1 MNEEKTTFENI
12 NLIVGAGIS
21 GAVMARCI
29 AENLDEPV
37 LVIDKKANL
46 AGNCF
51 DYKDDN
57 GITIHKIGSH
67 IFHTNNDRVW
77 NFFRR
82 FANFNT
88 YMHKVYASIDGI
100 ETTIPFNLN
109 SIYDIFPKTMARIF
123 EKKLLKNFEYNSRI
137 PILEFQKSND
147 KDLNFLS
154 DFIYKKVF
162 LNYTLKQWGL
172 TPNEADKTVTARVP
186 ILVSKDN
193 RYFQD
198 KYQGIPLCGY
208 AKMFENILNHENINV
223 LTNTDYKDF
232 KNTKFKRIFYTG
244 SIDEF
249 FDFKFGYLP
258 YRNVYFKIEEHNQ
271 QYYQRN
277 SVINYPNNYDFT
289 RIHEYKYYLNENS
302 EKTVIAKEYSKAFNI
317 KDDERYYPIE
327 NKENLKLYNKYKHLA
342 KEYKNVWFLGRLGD
356 YKYYDMD
363 KAALRAL
370 ECFDEVFSSEL
381 NLLVE
386 NDLKQ
391 NMEKND
397 GLQNFGN
404 NSRL

>member
-1 MNEEKTTFENI
+1 
-12 NLIVGAGIS
+12 
-21 GAVMARCI
+21 
-29 AENLDEPV
+29 
-37 LVIDKKANL
+37 
-46 AGNCF
+46 
-51 DYKDDN
+51 
-57 GITIHKIGSH
+57 
-67 IFHTNNDRVW
+67 
-77 NFFRR
+77 
-82 FANFNT
+82 
-88 YMHKVYASIDGI
+88 
-100 ETTIPFNLN
+100 
-109 SIYDIFPKTMARIF
+109 
-123 EKKLLKNFEYNSRI
+123 
-137 PILEFQKSND
+137 
-147 KDLNFLS
+147 
-154 DFIYKKVF
+154 
-162 LNYTLKQWGL
+162 
-172 TPNEADKTVTARVP
+172 
-186 ILVSKDN
+186 
-193 RYFQD
+193 
-198 KYQGIPLCGY
+198 
-208 AKMFENILNHENINV
+208 MFENILNHENINV
-223 LTNTDYKDF
+223 LTNTDYKDL

-258 YRNVYFKIEEHNQ
+258 YRNLYFKIEEHNQ

-327 NKENLKLYNKYKHLA
+327 NKENLKLYKKYKHLA